1 MEGYSVAFKV
11 HHMTINYMTI
21 PSNILMLSNTIA
33 MLHDKY
39 DVFLTEANNVM
50 NVYTIYYN
58 D

>member
-1 MEGYSVAFKV
+1 MEGYSVHFKV
-11 HHMTINYMTI
+11 YHMTINCLTI
-21 PSNILMLSNTIA
+21 PSNILMLSNTIPI
-33 MLHDKY
+33 LHDKY